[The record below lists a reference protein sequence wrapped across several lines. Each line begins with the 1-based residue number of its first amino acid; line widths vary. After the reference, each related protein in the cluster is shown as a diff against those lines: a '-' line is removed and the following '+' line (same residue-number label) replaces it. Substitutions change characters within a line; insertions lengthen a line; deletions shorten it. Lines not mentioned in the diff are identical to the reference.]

1 MLTTSPAFGQ
11 EREPQAERERIR
23 IRYEAAPSC
32 PSYDEFIEKVR
43 EYTTRWTLAVDGDK
57 ARHFRLKLEPR
68 EGRIAGTLEVSEPD
82 SDAVDASASRT
93 IMGPD
98 CEAVARGMVIAVAVA
113 IDPSAF
119 FPEQRS
125 EPGPVAEPP
134 APPPPPPPPP
144 SKPRETPRPP
154 PPPSKPTE
162 RGASFAVDARAEL
175 TTAVVS
181 GGLPVVSAAFEMEP
195 LVLSGH
201 ERSVRPRW
209 LRPSLALGLR
219 QSLPRSIERS
229 SVTTEFLWTA
239 AVLRLCPARFVSANG
254 RLEIMP
260 CVESDL
266 GVLRASASGSSDA
279 RRTSK
284 SWIDAGISARAT
296 WSIAGGWFVGGAASM
311 ILPISRN
318 RFELSTGTL
327 VSLAPNVGVTLGFV
341 GGLRF

>member
-1 MLTTSPAFGQ
+1 MLPSQAFGQ
-11 EREPQAERERIR
+11 EREPQGERERIR
-23 IRYEAAPSC
+23 IHYEAAPSC

-43 EYTTRWTLAVDGDK
+43 EYTSRWTLAADGDK

-68 EGRIAGTLEVSEPD
+68 DGRVAGTLEVSQPD
-82 SDAVDASASRT
+82 SDAVDANASRT

-125 EPGPVAEPP
+125 EPGPVAEPL
-134 APPPPPPPPP
+134 PPPPPPPPP
-144 SKPRETPRPP
+144 PKQPETPRPP

-162 RGASFAVDARAEL
+162 RGVAFAVDARAEL
-175 TTAVVS
+175 TSAVVS
-181 GGLPVVSAAFEMEP
+181 GGLPVVSAAFEVEP
-195 LVLSGH
+195 FVLSGH
-201 ERSVRPRW
+201 DRSVRPRW
-209 LRPSLALGLR
+209 LRPSLALGVR

-229 SVTTEFLWTA
+229 TVTTEFLWTA
-239 AVLRLCPARFVSANG
+239 TVVRLCPARFVSANG

-266 GVLRASASGSSDA
+266 GVLRANASGSSDA
-279 RRTSK
+279 RRTAK
-284 SWIDAGISARAT
+284 TWIDAGFSARVT

-311 ILPISRN
+311 VLPISRN
-318 RFELSTGTL
+318 RFKLSTGTL
-327 VSLAPNVGVTLGFV
+327 VSLAPNVGVTLGLV
-341 GGLRF
+341 GGVRF